1 MAGMVSAGAP
11 PGHSPPSLDD
21 VIQALRDCHDPCCRD
36 RQISVVDM
44 GLIEKVEIQGR
55 DVAIKMVLT
64 TGWCPFVARL
74 FEMVQEKVGA
84 LRGVENVDV
93 GVVWDPVWT
102 PARMSEE
109 ARGRLRVPLEPLMPL
124 REARLK
130 GGSA

>member
-1 MAGMVSAGAP
+1 
-11 PGHSPPSLDD
+11 
-21 VIQALRDCHDPCCRD
+21 
-36 RQISVVDM
+36 M